1 MSLGHSAS
9 TIFLA
14 LFKMDDAKLIANL
27 ASSSWRIKPVL
38 KLGITNNF
46 WLSYFSLLLF
56 AGSLLGLAAMKKIE
70 KVFVSN
76 ASRCCCSMAW
86 WAP

>member
-27 ASSSWRIKPVL
+27 ASS
-38 KLGITNNF
+38 
-46 WLSYFSLLLF
+46 LLENK
-56 AGSLLGLAAMKKIE
+56 AGFEIGNYK
-70 KVFVSN
+70 
-76 ASRCCCSMAW
+76 
-86 WAP
+86 